1 MLVFLNGALV
11 ERDSAKV
18 SAFDAGF
25 QHAVGLFETM
35 LARNGRIFRG
45 VAHMARLIDS
55 AAILQLSES
64 LRGEAL
70 LAAAEHVLE
79 RNGMESARVRL
90 TVTGGDLN
98 WLQAH
103 GRSGRQDPTV
113 LIVAQPPT
121 KYPDA
126 FFDAGVTIG
135 VAESR
140 ANVHD
145 LFAGH
150 KTLTYWPRIR
160 ELQIAAARGASEALW
175 FTADDQLVSGCVSN
189 VFLVKDGGVI
199 TPRAR
204 GEDRS
209 QPAAALPGI
218 TRAAIVEFAEE
229 AGHRVERRT
238 LTIDDVLAADE
249 MFLTNSS
256 WGVLPVVGVESA
268 RIGAGQPGE
277 VTQSLR
283 AKWVEETGSSAPPT
297 GLVG

>member
-1 MLVFLNGALV
+1 MLVFLNGTLV
-11 ERDSAKV
+11 ERDSARV
-18 SAFDAGF
+18 SAFDAGL

-55 AAILQLSES
+55 ASILQLSES

-79 RNGMESARVRL
+79 RNGMASARVRL

-121 KYPDA
+121 QYPEA
-126 FFDAGVTIG
+126 FFSEGVTIG
-135 VAESR
+135 VAQSR

-145 LFAGH
+145 PFAGH

-175 FTADDQLVSGCVSN
+175 FTANDELVGGCVSN
-189 VFLVKDGGVI
+189 VLLVKADSLI
-199 TPRAR
+199 TPWAR
-204 GEDRS
+204 GEDRT

-218 TRAAIVEFAEE
+218 TRAAILEFAEE
-229 AGHRVERRT
+229 AGLRIERRT

-268 RIGAGQPGE
+268 RIGDGRPGE
-277 VTQSLR
+277 TTRMLR
-283 AKWVEETGSSAPPT
+283 AKWIQETEASA
-297 GLVG
+297 